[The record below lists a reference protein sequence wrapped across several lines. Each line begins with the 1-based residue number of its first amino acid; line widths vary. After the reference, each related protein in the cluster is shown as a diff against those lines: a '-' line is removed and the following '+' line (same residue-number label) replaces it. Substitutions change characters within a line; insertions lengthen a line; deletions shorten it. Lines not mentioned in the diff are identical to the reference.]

1 MSGRLEVSY
10 QRAGPFAWMAG
21 LLRDLGVDPA
31 EVSRGLGIDLAALTP
46 DSRLNFADC
55 LMLLE
60 RAAALTGCAHFGL
73 LLGGRYPWR
82 AHGLIHDLASHAPT
96 LRQGMLDFVT
106 WQLGYCSGA
115 VVYLL
120 PMGDDVAFGYGI
132 YGGNSPGSG
141 QLYQVCVAIGCAIVR
156 ELSDG
161 QVVPVEIHFA
171 NDKPAD
177 LTPYRQLLPATPR
190 FNQLQCCLVLSAAAI
205 DQPRRSADPAQRDRL
220 IAMLG
225 SSFAAGRG
233 ATSRKLR
240 HLLRPQLLGEDAS
253 MQTAAAGMGVTPR
266 TLRRQLLAEG
276 LTFEAVRDD
285 VRFTVARELLEMTC
299 LPVGD
304 ISAALAFA
312 SHSTFDQAFRRWSGK
327 SPSAWR
333 HAPTV
338 KHLVDALPDQL
349 QNS

>member
-1 MSGRLEVSY
+1 MPAHLEVSY
-10 QRAGPFAWMAG
+10 QRAGAFAWMAG
-21 LLRDLGVDPA
+21 LLREMGTDPA
-31 EVSRGLGIDLAALTP
+31 EISRGLAIDLDALTP
-46 DSRLNFADC
+46 DSRLIFADC
-55 LMLLE
+55 LLLLE

-73 LLGGRYPWR
+73 LLGARYPWR

-132 YGGNSPGSG
+132 YGGNSPGSR
-141 QLYQVCVAIGCAIVR
+141 QLYQVCVAVGCAVIR
-156 ELSDG
+156 ELSNG
-161 QVVPVEIHFA
+161 HVVPIEIQFA
-171 NDKPAD
+171 DYKPAD
-177 LTPYRQLLPATPR
+177 IAPYRQILHATPR
-190 FNQLQCCLVLSAAAI
+190 FNQLQSCLVLSAAAI
-205 DQPRRSADPAQRDRL
+205 DLPRRAADPAERARL
-220 IAMLG
+220 TALLG
-225 SSFAAGRG
+225 RSFDTGSG

-253 MQTAAAGMGVTPR
+253 MQTAATAMGMTPR
-266 TLRRQLLAEG
+266 TLRRQLRAEA

-333 HAPTV
+333 HAPTSMPF
-338 KHLVDALPDQL
+338 VDARPHQL
-349 QNS
+349 QAI

>member
-10 QRAGPFAWMAG
+10 QRAGAFAWMAG

-31 EVSRGLGIDLAALTP
+31 EVSRGLGIDLDALTP

-55 LMLLE
+55 LILLE

-73 LLGGRYPWR
+73 LLGARYPWH
-82 AHGLIHDLASHAPT
+82 AHGLIHDLACHAPT
-96 LRQGMLDFVT
+96 LRQGLLDFVT

-120 PMGDDVAFGYGI
+120 PMDGDVAFGYGI
-132 YGGNSPGSG
+132 YGGNAPGSR

-156 ELSDG
+156 ALSDG
-161 QVVPVEIHFA
+161 EVTPIEIHFA
-171 NDKPAD
+171 DDTPAD
-177 LTPYRQLLPATPR
+177 VAPYRQALKAAPR
-190 FNQLQCCLVLSAAAI
+190 FNQLQTCLVLPGAAI
-205 DQPRRSADPAQRDRL
+205 DRPRPSADPAVRVRL
-220 IAMLG
+220 LEQAG
-225 SSFAAGRG
+225 SAFGSGNG

-253 MQTAAAGMGVTPR
+253 MSRAAAALGLTPR
-266 TLRRQLLAEG
+266 TLRRRLVAEG

-285 VRFTVARELLEMTC
+285 VRFAVARELLEMTR
-299 LPVGD
+299 LPVGE

-312 SHSTFDQAFRRWSGK
+312 SHAAFDQAFRRWSGT

-333 HAPTV
+333 RAPV
-338 KHLVDALPDQL
+338 IGAA
-349 QNS
+349 